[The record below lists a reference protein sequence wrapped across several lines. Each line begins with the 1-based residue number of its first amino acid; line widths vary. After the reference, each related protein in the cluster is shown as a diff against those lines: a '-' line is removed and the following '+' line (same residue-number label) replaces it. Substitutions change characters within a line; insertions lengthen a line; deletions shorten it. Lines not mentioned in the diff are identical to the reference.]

1 MPNLHTSYAQRAVYF
16 ALSVRYNCIMNN
28 GEHTMQPDHFDTEVQ
43 CEELYDY
50 EPTADDIAELND
62 YLDSVGE

>member
-1 MPNLHTSYAQRAVYF
+1 
-16 ALSVRYNCIMNN
+16 MNN
-28 GEHTMQPDHFDTEVQ
+28 GEHDMQPDHFDTQVQ

-50 EPTADDIAELND
+50 EPTAADIAELND